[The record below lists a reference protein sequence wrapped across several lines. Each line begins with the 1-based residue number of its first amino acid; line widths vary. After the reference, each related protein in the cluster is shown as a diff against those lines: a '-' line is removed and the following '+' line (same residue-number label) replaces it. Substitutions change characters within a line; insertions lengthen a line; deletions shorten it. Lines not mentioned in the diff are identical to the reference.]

1 MLMFIGEKDRSEDI
15 LFFAREWELSRS
27 SSSTRLR
34 ALSSPTCCIDA
45 TVEAPLRP
53 VIEAPKM
60 REGERPRAYHISL
73 LTPLFSGRLDG
84 SSHAPR
90 ALPPCLGSSIHA
102 SSDLT
107 PPTAD
112 HGNTGIMHNK

>member
-1 MLMFIGEKDRSEDI
+1 MGALALLLVDAASGAELADMLHRRHRRG
-15 LFFAREWELSRS
+15 A
-27 SSSTRLR
+27 
-34 ALSSPTCCIDA
+34 A
-45 TVEAPLRP
+45 LRP
-53 VIEAPKM
+53 VIEARKM

-112 HGNTGIMHNK
+112 HGNTGIMHKQ